1 MPVRRPIVIY
11 WASEVANDDFIS
23 RQDGDGGRPDAG
35 GADVRQFDVVSASNL
50 NRQFFFRDQIGRKKV
65 AALGENLQRIEPELD
80 LELCD
85 IRLNSESV
93 RKLFSSPGENIILN
107 GTFTLANE
115 NYVVVYFRCS
125 LGLTPPV
132 QAG

>member
-1 MPVRRPIVIY
+1 MPVRRRIVIY
-11 WASEVANDDFIS
+11 WASELPNDDFIS

-35 GADVRQFDVVSASNL
+35 GADIRQFDVVSASNL

-65 AALGENLQRIEPELD
+65 AALGENLQRIESEFD

-93 RKLFSSPGENIILN
+93 RELF
-107 GTFTLANE
+107 
-115 NYVVVYFRCS
+115 
-125 LGLTPPV
+125 
-132 QAG
+132 